1 MDARGFRDFLYR
13 LDSLELMNHRGQRV
27 TAALVSDHTAAWSI
41 YFSDPYG
48 HRLEVTTYEHD
59 QVIALRDG
67 PPA

>member
-1 MDARGFRDFLYR
+1 
-13 LDSLELMNHRGQRV
+13 MNHRGQRV